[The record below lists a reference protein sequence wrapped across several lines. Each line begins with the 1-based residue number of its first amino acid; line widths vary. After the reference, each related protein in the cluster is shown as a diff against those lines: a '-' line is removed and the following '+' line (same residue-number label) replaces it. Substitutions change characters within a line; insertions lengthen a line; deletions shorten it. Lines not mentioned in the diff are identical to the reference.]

1 MEALNNMKIKGKFLF
16 LLTLTFLI
24 ISLTKAVHTL
34 VASPLSQDRDIFTVE
49 VEDLHV
55 NIEETFPTVTNFK
68 LDETY
73 KKEVK
78 IKNTTN
84 GAMFVRVMILPT
96 LETLEGKVFSP
107 RIGKEVQLTGMDAKW
122 VDGEDGYYYY
132 TDVIETNKKS
142 GFLMKEIMVTDHTLS
157 KGKEAFGIQL
167 KVESINT
174 VKNNFVEA
182 WWQKEVPTASDEPY
196 YTIYTNLDS
205 LTLP

>member
-1 MEALNNMKIKGKFLF
+1 MKIKGKFLF

-34 VASPLSQDRDIFTVE
+34 VASPLSRDRDIFTVE

-68 LDETY
+68 VDETY

-96 LETLEGKVFSP
+96 LETPEGKVFSP
-107 RIGKEVQLTGMDAKW
+107 RIEKEVQLTGMDAKW
-122 VDGEDGYYYY
+122 VDGQDGYYYY
-132 TDVIETNKKS
+132 TDVIKEGKKS
-142 GFLMKEIMVTDHTLS
+142 EFLMKEVMVTGHTLS
-157 KGKEAFGIQL
+157 KGKEAFSIQL

-174 VKNNFVEA
+174 VKDNFVEA
-182 WWQKEVPTASDEPY
+182 WWQKIEPTASDEPY
-196 YTIYTNLDS
+196 YTVYTDLDS
-205 LTLP
+205 LTLPQLVVD